1 VVAVAAV
8 HLEALLTL
16 LVQAVEQAVWF
27 IQLEQVSVDLK
38 QSLLALAV
46 QLELAILELQPQEA
60 IQLLLD

>member
-1 VVAVAAV
+1 VAVAAV

-16 LVQAVEQAVWF
+16 LVQAAEQAVWF

-46 QLELAILELQPQEA
+46 LLELAILELQPQEP